1 MDKKIIAVICASL
14 IVISVAFA
22 SCGKKKP
29 TINAKDATY
38 EVVTDEEGNTVLN
51 ENGEIEIYVTDEDG
65 KKVTDENGEIKTGA
79 VPFPD
84 QITDGVFHETKYFK
98 MVYPNGWTVGNSGI
112 ATSKKYKGLDAQVMY
127 SGAATDDS
135 AAENEANN
143 TVSQWNQILSQ
154 AGDAVTGVTTMF
166 TDKGLD
172 TGDMLLKAET
182 PIGSGDTA
190 GTLTERLSHTGA
202 ELLIET
208 LRRLEAGDCPRE
220 KQDESQSTYDPKV
233 DKEMGRLRFEE
244 GTEKCLLRV
253 RAMCPWPCAFAEL
266 AQGALKVWSAAPA
279 KGEPGAPAG
288 KVLSA
293 DKRDGLVIATADGA
307 VELCEVQAPNARR
320 MDARAF
326 LLGHP
331 IAEGTMLNEVRL

>member
-14 IVISVAFA
+14 IVISAVFA

-79 VPFPD
+79 VPFPN

-135 AAENEANN
+135 AAEKEANN
-143 TVSQWNQILSQ
+143 TVAQWNQILSQ
-154 AGDAVTGVTTMF
+154 AGDAVTGVTVEQRTV
-166 TDKGLD
+166 TLEKRSRGQKGGRQKPENIFRISAHYGFCLQ
-172 TGDMLLKAET
+172 
-182 PIGSGDTA
+182 
-190 GTLTERLSHTGA
+190 
-202 ELLIET
+202 
-208 LRRLEAGDCPRE
+208 RRALPRAVF
-220 KQDESQSTYDPKV
+220 YR
-233 DKEMGRLRFEE
+233 GRQHL
-244 GTEKCLLRV
+244 
-253 RAMCPWPCAFAEL
+253 
-266 AQGALKVWSAAPA
+266 
-279 KGEPGAPAG
+279 
-288 KVLSA
+288 
-293 DKRDGLVIATADGA
+293 
-307 VELCEVQAPNARR
+307 
-320 MDARAF
+320 
-326 LLGHP
+326 
-331 IAEGTMLNEVRL
+331 

>member
-1 MDKKIIAVICASL
+1 MR
-14 IVISVAFA
+14 
-22 SCGKKKP
+22 KKKP

-154 AGDAVTGVTTMF
+154 AGDAVTGVTVEQRTV
-166 TDKGLD
+166 TLEN
-172 TGDMLLKAET
+172 AE
-182 PIGSGDTA
+182 PP
-190 GTLTERLSHTGA
+190 HT
-202 ELLIET
+202 
-208 LRRLEAGDCPRE
+208 
-220 KQDESQSTYDPKV
+220 
-233 DKEMGRLRFEE
+233 
-244 GTEKCLLRV
+244 
-253 RAMCPWPCAFAEL
+253 
-266 AQGALKVWSAAPA
+266 
-279 KGEPGAPAG
+279 
-288 KVLSA
+288 
-293 DKRDGLVIATADGA
+293 
-307 VELCEVQAPNARR
+307 
-320 MDARAF
+320 
-326 LLGHP
+326 
-331 IAEGTMLNEVRL
+331 

>member
-79 VPFPD
+79 VPFPA

-154 AGDAVTGVTTMF
+154 AGDLFGFRKTQSLSGHRLAVQ
-166 TDKGLD
+166 
-172 TGDMLLKAET
+172 
-182 PIGSGDTA
+182 
-190 GTLTERLSHTGA
+190 
-202 ELLIET
+202 
-208 LRRLEAGDCPRE
+208 RRP
-220 KQDESQSTYDPKV
+220 
-233 DKEMGRLRFEE
+233 
-244 GTEKCLLRV
+244 
-253 RAMCPWPCAFAEL
+253 
-266 AQGALKVWSAAPA
+266 
-279 KGEPGAPAG
+279 
-288 KVLSA
+288 
-293 DKRDGLVIATADGA
+293 
-307 VELCEVQAPNARR
+307 
-320 MDARAF
+320 
-326 LLGHP
+326 
-331 IAEGTMLNEVRL
+331 

>member
-14 IVISVAFA
+14 IVISAVFA

-51 ENGEIEIYVTDEDG
+51 ENGEIEIYVTNEDG

-84 QITDGVFHETKYFK
+84 KITDGVFHETKYFK

-143 TVSQWNQILSQ
+143 AVSQWNQILSQ
-154 AGDAVTGVTTMF
+154 AGDAVTGVTVEQRTV
-166 TDKGLD
+166 
-172 TGDMLLKAET
+172 
-182 PIGSGDTA
+182 
-190 GTLTERLSHTGA
+190 TL
-202 ELLIET
+202 
-208 LRRLEAGDCPRE
+208 
-220 KQDESQSTYDPKV
+220 
-233 DKEMGRLRFEE
+233 
-244 GTEKCLLRV
+244 EKC
-253 RAMCPWPCAFAEL
+253 
-266 AQGALKVWSAAPA
+266 G
-279 KGEPGAPAG
+279 
-288 KVLSA
+288 
-293 DKRDGLVIATADGA
+293 ATAYVVEVKKADDKNPKTYSVYQLTMDFVCNGGLYHVQCFTEDGNTFDGSLDLA
-307 VELCEVQAPNARR
+307 AMYGANLT
-320 MDARAF
+320 
-326 LLGHP
+326 
-331 IAEGTMLNEVRL
+331 IK